1 MTIADSLVLVFGI
14 ALALSLPWYN
24 GWVQLPQPV
33 MEPWWRIISLFVEE
47 PVGKASLALIPLML
61 YRRARLG
68 GLCRPGELLLA
79 VCASYGHS
87 WAITTFWTTRR
98 TAAREGTDSPQRS
111 QRPPRREPSQ
121 ESGSGAAPGRVR
133 LLWTLLGDHH
143 LLDHPSHR
151 REGGDGF
158 TAEIAETAEKGTE
171 PGERVGRVRRT
182 EARCALG
189 RFLGVFLGGLC
200 DLRGE
205 PRGSIAT
212 VAAVRPVGPRWGSP
226 RCVQVNT
233 AVRLTPRMSRSP
245 PGEAVEHLEHG

>member
-121 ESGSGAAPGRVR
+121 ESGSGGSGGRKPDALSVASSACSSAVSAISAVNLGAPSRRSPRSGP
-133 LLWTLLGDHH
+133 WDH
-143 LLDHPSHR
+143 
-151 REGGDGF
+151 GGD
-158 TAEIAETAEKGTE
+158 
-171 PGERVGRVRRT
+171 RRDVSK
-182 EARCALG
+182 L
-189 RFLGVFLGGLC
+189 
-200 DLRGE
+200 
-205 PRGSIAT
+205 
-212 VAAVRPVGPRWGSP
+212 
-226 RCVQVNT
+226 
-233 AVRLTPRMSRSP
+233 
-245 PGEAVEHLEHG
+245 